1 LAAYRLAREK
11 IQNPDSKLPEIGGV
25 FTFGQPRV
33 GDRKFAREYKQ
44 LAFPRADGK
53 AYLNDR
59 HFRFVNNND
68 VVTIVPPKPLWI
80 VSVIF
85 SRVLSLAFPA
95 KENTTTAS
103 ASEDSADSNGP
114 KNSGQQWTIEYS
126 DVGRVVLANRADR
139 LRLLT
144 PDRSLGWNVSNLS
157 FWWPVLY
164 RLGRVGS
171 WRLLSLKPCGGFLER
186 FLPGIPDHSMSG
198 YVRVL
203 EYECAHQAFARN
215 AVQAMK
221 QAFPENNEDR
231 AKQERGLLMVA
242 DRAWAG
248 FGRRGFET
256 ALRAGGTQR
265 LDPKLAGE
273 EAWQNA
279 PDRDREDAINEAR
292 RDYP

>member
-33 GDRKFAREYKQ
+33 GDSQFAREYKQ
-44 LAFPRADGK
+44 LAFPRAEGK

-68 VVTIVPPKPLWI
+68 VVTVVPSKLFWI
-80 VSVIF
+80 FSVIF
-85 SRVLSLAFPA
+85 KQAFALAFPPE
-95 KENTTTAS
+95 KNTTSS
-103 ASEDSADSNGP
+103 AADETADSNGP

-144 PDRSLGWNVSNLS
+144 PGQSAVRNVWNLS

-171 WRLLSLKPCGGFLER
+171 WRLLSLKPCGGFVER
-186 FLPGIPDHSMSG
+186 FLPGFPDHSMSG

-203 EYECAHQAFARN
+203 EYECAYQAFARD

-221 QAFPENNEDR
+221 QAFPESDENR
-231 AKQERGLLMVA
+231 VMQERGLFKVA
-242 DRAWAG
+242 DRAWTG
-248 FGRRGFET
+248 FGRSGFET
-256 ALRAGGTQR
+256 GLRAGGTQP

-279 PDRDREDAINEAR
+279 SDRDRKDAINEAR
-292 RDYP
+292 RSYA